1 METML
6 SMEEVIK
13 LRSAISSLVI
23 STETNQEVEYNVDEK
38 DTYKY
43 IRRPITWEDNNM
55 SLYKYV
61 LRPIFT
67 YFLRNHQ
74 KSRLHLPGKY
84 RNANGK

>member
-38 DTYKY
+38 DTYRY

-55 SLYKYV
+55 SV
-61 LRPIFT
+61 
-67 YFLRNHQ
+67 
-74 KSRLHLPGKY
+74 
-84 RNANGK
+84 